1 MILRMDAK
9 IINHFLTEGMNAFEQ
24 MFNIKPEPKEPHLL
38 DINAGHPWEISG
50 LLGITGD
57 VKGVVAF
64 RLHKILAGKML
75 ALSGLECRPEEYE
88 DTAIGLVSEFTNII
102 AGHAVS
108 AIKECNLDISPP
120 FCVMG
125 HNHEIAWPKS
135 YPVIVIP
142 FATTYGPFEVDVCIK

>member
-1 MILRMDAK
+1 MDAK
-9 IINHFLTEGMNAFEQ
+9 IINHFLSEGMHAFES
-24 MFNIKPEPKEPHLL
+24 MFNIRPEPKEPHLL

-57 VKGVVAF
+57 FKGVVAF
-64 RLHKILAGKML
+64 RLHKTLASKML
-75 ALSGLECRPEEYE
+75 ALSGIECTPAEYE

-102 AGHAVS
+102 AGPAVT
-108 AIKECNLDISPP
+108 AIKEYSIDISPP

-125 HNHEIAWPKS
+125 HNHSIAWPKS

-142 FATTYGPFEVDVCIK
+142 FVTTYGPFEVDICLK

>member
-1 MILRMDAK
+1 MDAG
-9 IINHFLTEGMNAFEQ
+9 IINHFLSEGMKAFEG
-24 MFNIKPEPKEPHLL
+24 MFGIKPTSKEPHLL

-57 VKGVVAF
+57 FKGVVAF
-64 RLHKILAGKML
+64 RLHKTLANKML
-75 ALSGLECRPEEYE
+75 SLSGIECSPDEYE

-108 AIKECNLDISPP
+108 AITDYSIDISPP

-125 HNHEIAWPKS
+125 HNHEIAWPRS

-142 FATTYGPFEVDVCIK
+142 FVTTYGPFEVDVCLK

>member
-1 MILRMDAK
+1 MEAK
-9 IINHFLTEGMNAFEQ
+9 IINAFLTEGMNAFQ
-24 MFNIKPEPKEPHLL
+24 TMFGIKPESKEPHLL
-38 DINAGHPWEISG
+38 DVNAGHPWEISG

-57 VKGVVAF
+57 FRGVVAF

-75 ALSGLECRPEEYE
+75 ALSGLECTPAEYE

-108 AIKECNLDISPP
+108 AIKDYKIDISPP

-125 HNHEIAWPKS
+125 HNHMIAWPRN

-142 FATTYGPFEVDVCIK
+142 FTTTYGPFEVDVCFK

>member
-1 MILRMDAK
+1 MDAK
-9 IINHFLTEGMNAFEQ
+9 IINHFLSEGMHAFES

-57 VKGVVAF
+57 FKGVVAF
-64 RLHKILAGKML
+64 RLHKTLASKML
-75 ALSGLECRPEEYE
+75 ALSGIECTPAEYE

-102 AGHAVS
+102 AGHAVT
-108 AIKECNLDISPP
+108 AIKEYSIDISPP

-125 HNHEIAWPKS
+125 HNHSI
-135 YPVIVIP
+135 ILLL
-142 FATTYGPFEVDVCIK
+142 